1 MKERNLG
8 YFRDGLPL
16 EVALNKQSSYQGV
29 VKHVATE
36 LKMKPKDP
44 SSVLALF
51 KANGSLV
58 QSSNIAGK
66 PWTIAEYVRAQHKS
80 PENVKLGIGVIK
92 KDQVAHVIMLKSL
105 L

>member
-29 VKHVATE
+29 VKHVAPE

-44 SSVLALF
+44 SRVLALF

-58 QSSNIAGK
+58 QSSNIASK

-80 PENVKLGIGVIK
+80 PENVKLGIGIIK
-92 KDQVAHVIMLKSL
+92 KDQVAHVIMLRSL